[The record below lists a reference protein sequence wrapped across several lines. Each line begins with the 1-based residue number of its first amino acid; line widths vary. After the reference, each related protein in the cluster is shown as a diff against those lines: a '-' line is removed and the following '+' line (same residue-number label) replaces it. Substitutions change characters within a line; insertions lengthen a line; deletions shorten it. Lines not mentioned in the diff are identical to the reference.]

1 MILVGTWSLNLKTQS
16 LSLRQAS
23 TTSTR
28 RRCLQLC
35 ADIEMRAKRFCR
47 WTVGVGFWARGWTV
61 RGSCGCRCALSI
73 SLVLEIRLEVLDSPY
88 QSCACRGLTLG
99 TFKKPS
105 FEPFCVWF
113 LGTLPDRSSQIP
125 YKLVPFFFLLRLVCF
140 LFDCCWFCFSSRIC
154 CHKVKQMLL
163 PTAWLQNL
171 TLKHNTDN
179 KRALY
184 VAWNYVADRTLR
196 WETP

>member
-1 MILVGTWSLNLKTQS
+1 MILVGVWSLNLKTQS
-16 LSLRQAS
+16 ISLRQANTPS
-23 TTSTR
+23 IR

-47 WTVGVGFWARGWTV
+47 WTVLAGVGFWARGWTV
-61 RGSCGCRCALSI
+61 RGSCGCGWAFSI
-73 SLVLEIRLEVLDSPY
+73 SLVLDIRLEVLASPC

-99 TFKKPS
+99 TFKKRS

-125 YKLVPFFFLLRLVCF
+125 YKLVPFFSPSPAFFVCLIVVGFAFTLVPAA
-140 LFDCCWFCFSSRIC
+140 W
-154 CHKVKQMLL
+154 CHKVKQILL

-171 TLKHNTDN
+171 KTEDWSVILTINE
-179 KRALY
+179 RCM
-184 VAWNYVADRTLR
+184 
-196 WETP
+196 

>member
-1 MILVGTWSLNLKTQS
+1 MILVGVWSLNLKTHS
-16 LSLRQAS
+16 ISLRQANTPS
-23 TTSTR
+23 IR

-47 WTVGVGFWARGWTV
+47 WTVLAGVGFWAGWTV
-61 RGSCGCRCALSI
+61 RGSCGCGWAFSI
-73 SLVLEIRLEVLDSPY
+73 SLVLEIRLEVLDSPC

-125 YKLVPFFFLLRLVCF
+125 YKLVPFSPLLRLF
-140 LFDCCWFCFSSRIC
+140 LFVW
-154 CHKVKQMLL
+154 LL
-163 PTAWLQNL
+163 LVLLLLSYLLHDATWSNKYDYRQRDFR
-171 TLKHNTDN
+171 TWRLKTG
-179 KRALY
+179 A
-184 VAWNYVADRTLR
+184 
-196 WETP
+196 